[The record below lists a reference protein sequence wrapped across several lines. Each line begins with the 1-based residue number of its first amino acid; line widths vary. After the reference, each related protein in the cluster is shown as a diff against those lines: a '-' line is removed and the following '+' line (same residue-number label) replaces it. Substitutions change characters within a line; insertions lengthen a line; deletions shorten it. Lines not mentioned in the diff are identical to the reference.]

1 MDRDA
6 IARAYIRGT
15 GIEIGA
21 LHNPLR
27 VPASANVRYVD
38 RMPVSELREHYP
50 ELAAEKLVDVDVVDD
65 GERLATLASET
76 QDFVIAN
83 HFLEHCQNPLLALEN
98 MLRVLKH
105 GGVLYLAVPDK
116 RFTFDADR
124 PVTPLE
130 HLRRDYE
137 EGPEWSRRQH
147 FEEWVQLV
155 NRVSDPERASE
166 ETERL
171 VEQNYSIHFH
181 VWTPLRFVE
190 LLLYCRRELG
200 LPLEL
205 EAMQQNGIEFI
216 VVLAKGPGE

>member
-50 ELAAEKLVDVDVVDD
+50 ELAAENLVDVDVVDD
-65 GERLATLASET
+65 GERLATVASET

-171 VEQNYSIHFH
+171 VEQDYSIHFH
-181 VWTPLRFVE
+181 VWTQAE
-190 LLLYCRRELG
+190 M
-200 LPLEL
+200 LEL
-205 EAMQQNGIEFI
+205 VLEARRRSGGTLDLDCFMRFGEECIF
-216 VVLAKGPGE
+216 VLRKSRV